1 MRVNFTILG
10 EPFGKQRPRHM
21 KNGITYTPQ
30 KTVLYED
37 EVRVEYKRQARYR
50 FPDKTPLCVVIKAY
64 YRIPDSAGKKKR
76 EEMKN
81 GIVRP
86 VKKPDGDNIAK
97 IICDSLNEIAYH
109 DDCQITD
116 MSVQKWYSENP
127 RVEVM
132 ITDDFRE

>member
-64 YRIPDSAGKKKR
+64 YRIPDSAGNKKR

-116 MSVQKWYSENP
+116 MCVQKWYSENP

>member
-1 MRVNFTILG
+1 MQVNFTILG

-116 MSVQKWYSENP
+116 MCVQKWYSEKP